1 MKEEAKE
8 IVQAVSETIKERA
21 SNPIIVTFIIS
32 WCVYNWNAL
41 FLLAF
46 SKEPIAKRIDETS
59 LQFQSIDSW
68 LTPVVFAAAY
78 SLLNKPLN
86 LGLRKLMEKI
96 DHLFIVIEHSK
107 KKKGLELEKEREV
120 LRAENE
126 MAYEGTKT
134 QHEKYIQDMKEE
146 ITESKDRE
154 GILTL
159 EIDELRKDKIELEDS
174 EKDLKNIK
182 NNLENEIKELTA
194 KNSNS
199 TKEIT
204 ELKNN
209 LVNALEEL
217 QVAHS
222 FSENITH
229 DHSKLTEENKGLAKE
244 NTSLKQRITTLEL
257 LAGSLK
263 EEIESYKN
271 KISLQTPRFG
281 GIGLGS
287 LADTNELNKK
297 INNKNGNASTFV
309 PIWSGERLGGLG
321 GIGEVDEVDKE
332 MNKKSTNSS
341 AHSNK
346 VKKN

>member
-46 SKEPIAKRIDETS
+46 SKESITKRIDEAS

-86 LGLRKLMEKI
+86 LGLRKIMEKI

-107 KKKGLELEKEREV
+107 KKKGLELEKEREI

-159 EIDELRKDKIELEDS
+159 EIDALRKNKIDLEDS
-174 EKDLKNIK
+174 EKDLKNTN
-182 NNLENEIKELTA
+182 NNLKNEIKELTV
-194 KNSNS
+194 KNSDS
-199 TKEIT
+199 TIEIAN
-204 ELKNN
+204 LKNE
-209 LVNALEEL
+209 LVNALEKL
-217 QVAHS
+217 KNVNS
-222 FSENITH
+222 FNENITR
-229 DHSKLTEENKGLAKE
+229 DHSKLTDENKNLTKE
-244 NTSLKQRITTLEL
+244 NTFLKQRISILENAIGAL
-257 LAGSLK
+257 ETK
-263 EEIESYKN
+263 IEDYKN
-271 KISLQTPRFG
+271 HTPFKNTIIE
-281 GIGLGS
+281 GI
-287 LADTNELNKK
+287 ELT
-297 INNKNGNASTFV
+297 GARL
-309 PIWSGERLGGLG
+309 SGLGGLG
-321 GIGEVDEVDKE
+321 GIGEVDKE